1 MSKTVSLVLGSGGAR
16 GLAHIGVIEELEKNG
31 FKIGSISGSSM
42 GAFVGGIYAKGELNV
57 YKDWV
62 CELDKLDV
70 FKLID
75 FTLSTQGFIQGE
87 RIIKEIMKIIEDC
100 QIEQLSIPFAGC
112 LLPTLS
118 IEKEVVFTS
127 GSLFR
132 ALRASIAIPTV
143 LTPISIDNVDL
154 VDGGVINPIPIE
166 HVKRRAGDLLVVV
179 NVNANEPYIKHH
191 DKSKENKIRD
201 AERKN
206 LTDIF
211 KRKWQEFFPVNK
223 TSSKKLGFFELMN
236 RSIDLMQDR
245 LTDTLLDRYQPD
257 IQVNISREACSTFEF
272 YKAKEMIE
280 EGKRALTYSLKKYSM
295 HEHSRTE
302 QGAG

>member
-16 GLAHIGVIEELEKNG
+16 GLAHIGVIEELEKKG

-75 FTLSTQGFIQGE
+75 FTFSTQGFIRGE
-87 RIIKEIMKIIEDC
+87 RIITEIMKIIEDC
-100 QIEQLSIPFAGC
+100 RIEQLSIPFAAVA
-112 LLPTLS
+112 TD
-118 IEKEVVFTS
+118 IVNKKEVVFTS

-166 HVKRRAGDLLVVV
+166 HVERTTGDLLVVV
-179 NVNANEPYIKHH
+179 NVNANKPYLKNHN
-191 DKSKENKIRD
+191 KSKEDKIRD

-211 KRKWQEFFPVNK
+211 KRKWQEFFPANK

-257 IQVNISREACSTFEF
+257 IQVNISRDACSTFEF

-280 EGKRALTYSLKKYSM
+280 EGKRALTDSLKKHSM